1 MSNHKKEIV
10 DGDRFGFGENWMRFL
25 SVLDDNRIEEAKVSL
40 KRMLNAETLEG
51 KTFLDVGSGSGL
63 FSLAAK
69 MLGAKVYSFDYDPQ
83 SVACTAELKRRYFPG
98 GDWVVETGSVLDQ
111 EYLSQLGQFD
121 VVYSWGVLH
130 HTGSMW
136 EALENVVPLVKPGGR
151 LFIAIYNKQQ
161 FISEYWIW
169 FKKLYN
175 KLWHIFKVALNYIFF
190 LFYSL
195 LHLVADL
202 LRRRNPTLRYYG
214 VDKRGMTLYYDVIDW
229 IGGWPFE
236 VASPEEIFVF
246 FRNKNFRLLE
256 LVTCGG
262 KHGCNEFVFE
272 AGY

>member
-1 MSNHKKEIV
+1 M
-10 DGDRFGFGENWMRFL
+10 
-25 SVLDDNRIEEAKVSL
+25 LDK
-40 KRMLNAETLEG
+40 
-51 KTFLDVGSGSGL
+51 
-63 FSLAAK
+63 
-69 MLGAKVYSFDYDPQ
+69 
-83 SVACTAELKRRYFPG
+83 
-98 GDWVVETGSVLDQ
+98 
-111 EYLSQLGQFD
+111 EYLSRLGQFD

-130 HTGSMW
+130 HAGSMW
-136 EALENVVPLVKPGGR
+136 EALENVVPLVKPCGR

-175 KLWHIFKVALNYIFF
+175 KLWHIFKVSLIYIFF

-202 LRRRNPTLRYYG
+202 LSRRTPTLRYYG

-246 FRNKNFRLLE
+246 FRNKNFILLE

-272 AGY
+272 AGN